1 MERESTPGVRRAPA
15 QTAPTINWVSIA
27 FFIILAF
34 GISWAIWLTLGALAV
49 PFGTRAVLGMFGPA
63 IACLLVRLLRR
74 EGFSDAGLPV
84 IGPGVRGGGRL
95 YLAAYFVPIILLVVG
110 LALSLLLGV
119 QQWQLPDY
127 LHATHTSPLVFALI
141 CLRDLTLI
149 IPTIMLFT
157 FGEEFG
163 WRGYLLPRLAPL
175 GGVTAAIIVGVIW
188 GLWHAPLIFV
198 DGYEYNDPHS
208 LVAVCMFV
216 LPSTTL
222 SIILAWLRFRS
233 GSIWPTVLA
242 HAMGNQAAALAL
254 LAFVTPGNLYL
265 STPVGLIGILLSAAF
280 AIWLMATGRLN
291 PEPHQGT
298 ETTNGRA

>member
-1 MERESTPGVRRAPA
+1 MDRESTPAAIGAPA
-15 QTAPTINWVSIA
+15 QAAPTVNWVSIA
-27 FFIILAF
+27 LFIVLAF
-34 GISWAIWLTLGALAV
+34 GISWAFWLTLGALGV

-74 EGFSDAGLPV
+74 EGFSDAGLPF
-84 IGPGVRGGGRL
+84 IGPGARGIGRL
-95 YLAAYFVPIILLVVG
+95 YLAAYGVPLVLLVVG
-110 LALSLLLGV
+110 VGLALLLGV

-127 LHATHTSPLVFALI
+127 LHATHTSPLDFALI
-141 CLRDLTLI
+141 CLRDVTLV

-157 FGEEFG
+157 FGEELG
-163 WRGYLLPRLAPL
+163 WRGYLLPRLSPL

-265 STPVGLIGILLSAAF
+265 GTPVGLIGILLSAAF
-280 AIWLMATGRLN
+280 AIWLIATGRLH

-298 ETTNGRA
+298 ESLSE

>member
-1 MERESTPGVRRAPA
+1 MDRESTPDVIGAPA
-15 QTAPTINWVSIA
+15 QAAPTINWVNIA

-34 GISWAIWLTLGALAV
+34 GISWATWLTLGALGV
-49 PFGTRAVLGMFGPA
+49 PFGTSAALGMFGPA

-74 EGFSDAGLPV
+74 EGFSDAGLTL
-84 IGPGVRGGGRL
+84 IGPGVRGGGLL
-95 YLAAYFVPIILLVVG
+95 YLAAYGVPLVLLVVG
-110 LALSLLLGV
+110 LALSVLLGI
-119 QQWQLPDY
+119 QQWTLPDY
-127 LHATHTSPLVFALI
+127 LHATHTSPLAFALI
-141 CLRDLTLI
+141 CLRDLTLV

-163 WRGYLLPRLAPL
+163 WRGYLLPRLSPL

-208 LVAVCMFV
+208 LAAVCMFV
-216 LPSTTL
+216 LPSMTL
-222 SIILAWLRFRS
+222 SIILAWLRFRT

-242 HAMGNQAAALAL
+242 HAVGNQAAALAL

-265 STPVGLIGILLSAAF
+265 GTPVGLIGILLSGAF
-280 AIWLMATGRLN
+280 AIWLMVTGRLN
-291 PEPHQGT
+291 TVPPQVT
-298 ETTNGRA
+298 ETMNARA